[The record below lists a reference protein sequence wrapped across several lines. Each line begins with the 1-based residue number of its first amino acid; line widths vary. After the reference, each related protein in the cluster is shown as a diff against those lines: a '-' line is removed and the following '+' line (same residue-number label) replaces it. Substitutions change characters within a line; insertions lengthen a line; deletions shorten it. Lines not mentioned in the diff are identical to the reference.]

1 MKRSVDTKFFIRNR
15 YNPKIKADYNN
26 NEKVNTIVYVRT
38 YLHRHPQS
46 ALLFT
51 FSSLGKS
58 TVFLSG
64 YSSTTPP
71 TPPSLFHLFPSF
83 SFPLYWNG
91 MCLWSREK
99 LGTGGLPHI
108 RSTLDIKKQLSNLL
122 LILLLILLLSL
133 KDDKVTYI
141 FFCLSFYLPL
151 FSGNAIL
158 QAFVNVNKVS
168 FAFSRWQKDNKWS
181 LIL

>member
-15 YNPKIKADYNN
+15 CNPKIKADYNN
-26 NEKVNTIVYVRT
+26 NEKVNTIVYVRIYT
-38 YLHRHPQS
+38 EIRKALCFLHFPLWESQR
-46 ALLFT
+46 F
-51 FSSLGKS
+51 
-58 TVFLSG
+58 FLSG

-71 TPPSLFHLFPSF
+71 TPPSLFPLFPSF
-83 SFPLYWNG
+83 SLPLYWNG
-91 MCLWSREK
+91 LCLWSREK

-108 RSTLDIKKQLSNLL
+108 RSTQDIKKQLSNLL
-122 LILLLILLLSL
+122 LILILLLSL

-141 FFCLSFYLPL
+141 FFCLSFCLPF

-168 FAFSRWQKDNKWS
+168 FAFSLLQKDNKWS